1 MVEIYHQVVIRS
13 ESETVY
19 NAVTTQQALSRWWIA
34 DCTVKPEVG
43 FVNEFRMEGYRVNKL
58 KVVDL
63 QPGRRVEWECQN
75 DGPGDQWTGTHVS
88 FEIRAKEDGCTLSFR
103 HSNWRQ
109 ATEFFATCSYHWA
122 RHLAILVE
130 LCATGRSAL
139 DRNKEREEVRKVVSD

>member
-43 FVNEFRMEGYRVNKL
+43 FVNEFRVEGYRVNKM
-58 KVVDL
+58 KVADL
-63 QPGRRVEWECQN
+63 QPGRRVKWECQN

-88 FEIRAKEDGCTLSFR
+88 FEIRAKEDGATLSFR
-103 HSNWRQ
+103 HSNGRQ

-122 RHLAILVE
+122 CHLAILVE
-130 LCATGRSAL
+130 LCETGRSAL